1 MTTTTT
7 RLRPDPALLLRVET
21 AFHELGYGAPSLADL
36 AEACELP
43 PDALDDY
50 FDDKEEA
57 FRAVVRYRN
66 EVAMSTGLAAARE
79 IKARGGNVVD
89 MFGQI
94 MNVRFGDLRRVV
106 NVTRHLPELN
116 VEAHKR
122 GHDIIAAAAVAFQ
135 GEIAKLLVE
144 CQAAGL
150 LRLRSYVTA
159 ERVAQALA
167 DGARG
172 VNQHLP
178 PIPPE
183 ALPARYRE
191 MCAFVLFGCA
201 DLPVQ
206 PAPPRARRRT
216 RKTKAKSEP
225 KSEAKPVPKRD

>member
-1 MTTTTT
+1 MPTT
-7 RLRPDPALLLRVET
+7 RLHPDPALLLRVET
-21 AFHELGYGAPSLADL
+21 AFLELGYGAPSLGTL
-36 AEACELP
+36 AVSCELP

-50 FDDKEEA
+50 FNDKAEA
-57 FRAVVRYRN
+57 FRAVTRYRN
-66 EVAMSTGLAAARE
+66 EMALSTGIAAGRDL
-79 IKARGGNVVD
+79 KVRGCNVVD
-89 MFGQI
+89 IFGQI

-144 CQAAGL
+144 CQADGL
-150 LRLRSYVTA
+150 LRLRSYVTP

-178 PIPPE
+178 PLAPE

-191 MCAFVLFGCA
+191 MCGFVLFGCA
-201 DLPVQ
+201 DLPAM
-206 PAPPRARRRT
+206 PAPARERRG
-216 RKTKAKSEP
+216 RKPKAKTESEP
-225 KSEAKPVPKRD
+225 D